1 MAAMSGSR
9 IVLELPGWLDSFLAA
24 QSQSRGTIEQ
34 RMQFAIDLAGLN
46 VRHKTGGPFGAAVF
60 EEPTGR
66 LLGAGVNLVTWGR
79 CSVLHAEIVALSL
92 AQRSRASYDLGADP
106 ARCCQ
111 LVTTCEPC
119 AMCLGAIPWS
129 GVRSV
134 ICGAS
139 AQDAESIGFDEGA
152 KPQDWISALEAR
164 GISVQR
170 DVLRDQARAVL
181 REYQQTGGVI
191 Y

>member
-1 MAAMSGSR
+1 MAVMNGSR
-9 IVLELPGWLDSFLAA
+9 IIVDLPSWLDSFLT
-24 QSQSRGTIEQ
+24 SQTRSFATCEQ
-34 RMQFAIDLAGLN
+34 RMDLAIELARLN

-66 LLGAGVNLVTWGR
+66 LLGAAVNLVTWGR
-79 CSVLHAEIVALSL
+79 CSILHAEIVALAL
-92 AQRSRASYDLGADP
+92 AQRSRDSYDLGTDQ
-106 ARCCQ
+106 ARPCQ
-111 LVTTCEPC
+111 LVTSCEPC

-134 ICGAS
+134 ICGAR

-152 KPQDWISALEAR
+152 KPQDWTSSLEAR

-170 DVLRDQARAVL
+170 DVLRDQALAVL